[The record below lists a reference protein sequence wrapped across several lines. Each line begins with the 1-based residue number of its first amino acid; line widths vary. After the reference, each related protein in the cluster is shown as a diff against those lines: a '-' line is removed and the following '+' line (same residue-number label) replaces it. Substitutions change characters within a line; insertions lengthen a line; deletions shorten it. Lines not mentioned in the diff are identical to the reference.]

1 MKGHGIIHSWE
12 CRIEHSAYILETD
25 VAVRHV
31 LEMIVSVIT
40 RDIGGRDLVQFYAS
54 MHHHVVVNSSIAS
67 SKFVIEKCIRQAATA
82 SPRNRANNSGA
93 RSRKFRGTGNPP
105 FIVCDARYRMY
116 RICAQIP
123 CIDGNNAWQ
132 RYPTLNTRIEISRG
146 AKLLSVDSPRSSFL
160 FDPYFPTG
168 SILSMDIICELI
180 LQTCVS
186 VYCDVWA

>member
-40 RDIGGRDLVQFYAS
+40 RDIGGRDLVQFYAP
-54 MHHHVVVNSSIAS
+54 MHHHVVVNSSIVSRNLLLKNAYG
-67 SKFVIEKCIRQAATA
+67 KPLRPPHEIEPTTPALVLENFVGQ
-82 SPRNRANNSGA
+82 
-93 RSRKFRGTGNPP
+93 GTHRLSYAMRD
-105 FIVCDARYRMY
+105 IAC
-116 RICAQIP
+116 ICAQIP

-160 FDPYFPTG
+160 FDPYFPTD